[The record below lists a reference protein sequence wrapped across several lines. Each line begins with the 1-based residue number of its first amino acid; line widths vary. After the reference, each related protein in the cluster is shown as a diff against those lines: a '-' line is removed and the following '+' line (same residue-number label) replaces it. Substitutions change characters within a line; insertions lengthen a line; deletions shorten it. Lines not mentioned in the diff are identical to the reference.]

1 MQQVPGASAALNL
14 GYICISNF
22 PSIYVTD
29 QFEKA
34 QLVTKHIKIRKSR
47 ISFIPW
53 IRQQCSS
60 SLDTMT
66 SRLRHRRCKAANQSL
81 AMLLLQQKQYNAD
94 KLCNVRC
101 QNRHSES
108 ATHAQPF
115 SSSATLN
122 FDLLDPMSYP
132 HQVSQGHS
140 SHVQNLLTIVS
151 LLFELSCRSI
161 YRHTETRAT

>member
-81 AMLLLQQKQYNAD
+81 AMLLLQQKQYSAD
-94 KLCNVRC
+94 KLCNVAYDVRTDIQRVQPTPSPFPALRPWTLTFWTQCHTRTRC
-101 QNRHSES
+101 LKGIH
-108 ATHAQPF
+108 
-115 SSSATLN
+115 
-122 FDLLDPMSYP
+122 
-132 HQVSQGHS
+132 
-140 SHVQNLLTIVS
+140 
-151 LLFELSCRSI
+151 
-161 YRHTETRAT
+161 HTYKICWP